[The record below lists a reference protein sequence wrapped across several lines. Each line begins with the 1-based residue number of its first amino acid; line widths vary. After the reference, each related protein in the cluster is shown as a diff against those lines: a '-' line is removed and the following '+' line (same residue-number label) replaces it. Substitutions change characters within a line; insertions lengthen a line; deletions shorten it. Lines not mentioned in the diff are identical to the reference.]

1 MMFSHGTSGGVTVKS
16 RDTWRAASPDHL
28 DEMNEREAKVLVS
41 VVRLARPLTRK
52 KTPKRV
58 LALPDLEHAESAV
71 LSRRRSVQRGY
82 RTAGQCHDDH
92 E

>member
-1 MMFSHGTSGGVTVKS
+1 MSA
-16 RDTWRAASPDHL
+16 RR
-28 DEMNEREAKVLVS
+28 KVLVS

-82 RTAGQCHDDH
+82 RPQASATTTTSSGAPRDWEADGERPAAVRFSADVPIAFDA
-92 E
+92 